1 MPGRLYALLVGID
14 AYPSPV
20 PQLQGCVNDVVVF
33 ADVLRQRVGA
43 DDLDLLTL
51 TDAEA
56 TRSAVTRHFT
66 EHLGRASAE
75 DVALFYYSGHGSQ
88 QATPEELWPIEPD
101 HRNETIVCFDSRQPG
116 CWDLADKELAILV
129 GGVAASGCHVL
140 VVLDCCHSGGGTRD
154 ADEVVRLAPVDP
166 RPRPV
171 TTFLD
176 GVAGLAATASTAAT
190 ATTAPV
196 ASTAPT
202 GPTAS
207 TASTAYMAPTG
218 PTAAAAS
225 TSRWD
230 AAPRWSLPIA
240 RHVLLAACRSSERA
254 KEVTVLGRQR
264 GALSAALETALLGGD
279 GRPSYRDVLRMVT
292 SEVLGRVSDQHPQL
306 ESADAT
312 ELDRPFLGG
321 AIPATPR
328 PLTLSRMPDGWSID
342 SGAVHGV
349 PEPIGD
355 DTTELAVYPL
365 TGATSGSPL
374 ATARVTKVLPDRS
387 LVALA
392 PDLDP
397 GFVYRAVV
405 TSIPLRPMTVC
416 VVGDDAGTAALRAA
430 ADNAD
435 ETLVDLASGTST
447 EVADLVV
454 EATPSGFVITRPG
467 VTRPL
472 VPVVAGEGRE
482 QRTIAA
488 LEHVARWLRLSG
500 LSNAGTR
507 LPAGAVQLTIETPSG
522 AVGAGG
528 TVTIS
533 YAGDTA
539 PQFTVGLVNTTPEP
553 LWAALLDLTET
564 YGIFTDAFPAG
575 SVALG
580 PGEATSV
587 DLVGQVSD
595 ELWQAGTVSLRD
607 QLMVVTGTIEFDPRS
622 LEQAELDVTAV
633 PSPATT
639 PATTTRGADALSAG
653 GHGDRSLDEASNL
666 DRALDGTRT
675 RRLGPSTSSAAVA
688 DWRTDSVFVVTS
700 RPR

>member
-1 MPGRLYALLVGID
+1 MAGRLHALLVGID
-14 AYPSPV
+14 AYSPPV
-20 PQLQGCVNDVVVF
+20 PQLHGCVNDVLVF

-56 TRSAVTRHFT
+56 TREAVTRQFT
-66 EHLGRASAE
+66 EHLGRAGAE

-101 HRNETIVCFDSRQPG
+101 HRNETVVCVDSRQPG
-116 CWDLADKELAILV
+116 SWDLADKELAVLV
-129 GGVAASGCHVL
+129 ARVAASGCHML

-166 RPRPV
+166 RHRPAA
-171 TTFLD
+171 TFLD
-176 GVAGLAATASTAAT
+176 GVAEL
-190 ATTAPV
+190 
-196 ASTAPT
+196 
-202 GPTAS
+202 
-207 TASTAYMAPTG
+207 
-218 PTAAAAS
+218 AAAS
-225 TSRWD
+225 STSRD
-230 AAPRWSLPIA
+230 ASPRWSLPLA
-240 RHVLLAACRSSERA
+240 RHVLLAACRSSEKA

-264 GALSAALETALLGGD
+264 GALSAALETAVLGGD

-292 SEVLGRVSDQHPQL
+292 ADVLNRVADQHPQL
-306 ESADAT
+306 ETSDAT

-328 PLTLSRMPDGWSID
+328 PLTLSRLPDGWSID
-342 SGAVHGV
+342 SGAVHGI
-349 PEPIGD
+349 PDPIGD

-365 TGATSGSPL
+365 TGETSGSPL
-374 ATARVTKVLPDRS
+374 ATAQVTRVLPDRS
-387 LVALA
+387 LVALT

-405 TSIPLRPMTVC
+405 TSIPLRPLTVC
-416 VVGDDAGTAALRAA
+416 VVGDDAGTAALRRA
-430 ADNAD
+430 ADHAD
-435 ETLVDLASGTST
+435 ETLVDLAPGTST
-447 EVADLVV
+447 ESADLVV
-454 EATPSGFVITRPG
+454 EASPVGFVITRPG

-482 QRTIAA
+482 ERTIAA
-488 LEHVARWLRLSG
+488 LEHVARWLRLSA
-500 LSNAGTR
+500 LTNPNTR
-507 LPAGAVQLTIETPSG
+507 LPAGAVQLTLQTPSG
-522 AVGAGG
+522 TVGIGG
-528 TVTIS
+528 TVHLA

-539 PQFTVGLVNTTPEP
+539 PQFTVHVVNTTTEP

-564 YGIFTDAFPAG
+564 YGIYTDAFPAG

-587 DLVGQVSD
+587 DLAGQVSD
-595 ELWQAGTVSLRD
+595 ELWRAGTVSLRD

-622 LEQAELDVTAV
+622 LDQEELDVSAV
-633 PSPATT
+633 PT
-639 PATTTRGADALSAG
+639 PSSTTRGSRAATGANRSADG
-653 GHGDRSLDEASNL
+653 GSNL
-666 DRALDGTRT
+666 DRALVSTRT
-675 RRLGPSTSSAAVA
+675 RRLAARTTAAVA